1 MALPALLTPIL
12 LGTAAFGIA
21 KLAGASTK
29 TAILAGLGTFGGT
42 AALGAINPTMY
53 GSIFGT
59 ESAKAAAGNLVSQKA
74 LASSAA
80 KLGTTAS
87 KTAQLAGVT
96 NPFTQVGATGI
107 NQGFMAGGTTLAG
120 NVAPTIASGVSAV
133 PTPATISAMSQG
145 TGILPTTG
153 TQALTAAQQGGTGLV
168 GATEKVAQ
176 SLGDTFGGMG
186 LPKLGNAEKIG
197 LGITAA
203 SYLANKNQAPPPSA
217 RSQMPYTDAEYDQA
231 YNEQRAALQGIGDY
245 AVNQPTPD
253 RGNIF
258 DPTNVLY
265 ASKGGIAELKKFKEG
280 GINYL
285 PSKLDHNEDDTSN
298 YVRARG
304 YVEDGTGVGDKD
316 EDTMLA
322 QLADGE
328 FVSRADAILGAGIMS
343 GANPKD
349 MKEMRKKGAAFFY
362 SQQAQLKRIYDL
374 VN

>member
-1 MALPALLTPIL
+1 MPLQALLVPAL

-29 TAILAGLGTFGGT
+29 TALFAGLGTFAGG
-42 AALGAINPTMY
+42 AALGAMNPSMY
-53 GSIFGT
+53 GSIFGST
-59 ESAKAAAGNLVSQKA
+59 SAKAAAGNAAAQKA
-74 LASSAA
+74 LATSAA
-80 KLGTTAS
+80 AQGAVPATTSSVMAA
-87 KTAQLAGVT
+87 TAQPGTAA
-96 NPFTQVGATGI
+96 FTKSI
-107 NQGFMAGGTTLAG
+107 AGGANAIAG
-120 NVAPTIASGVSAV
+120 NAGTNLAIQAAAP
-133 PTPATISAMSQG
+133 
-145 TGILPTTG
+145 
-153 TQALTAAQQGGTGLV
+153 ALTAPATAGPGLLSQ
-168 GATEKVAQ
+168 A
-176 SLGDTFGGMG
+176 GDFISNLST
-186 LPKLGNAEKIG
+186 AEKIG
-197 LGITAA
+197 LGATGA
-203 SYLANKNQAPPPSA
+203 SFLANQNQAPAPSA
-217 RSQMPYTDAEYDQA
+217 RSQMPYSDAEYDQA
-231 YNEQRAALQGIGDY
+231 YAEQRNALQGIGNY

-285 PSKLDHNEDDTSN
+285 PSKLDHNENDTSN
-298 YVRARG
+298 YVRAHG

-343 GANPKD
+343 GANPTN

-362 SQQAQLKRIYDL
+362 SQQAQLKRVYDL
-374 VN
+374 VT